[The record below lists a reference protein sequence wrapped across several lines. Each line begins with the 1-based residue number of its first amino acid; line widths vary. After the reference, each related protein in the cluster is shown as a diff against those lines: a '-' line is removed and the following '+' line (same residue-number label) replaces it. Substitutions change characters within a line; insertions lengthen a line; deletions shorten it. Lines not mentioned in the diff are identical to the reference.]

1 MFCRSELARLA
12 KLKPDIE
19 ANGARIVV
27 LTLGKPEEAQA
38 FCGERAPGMDCYA
51 NPSAEVYKAYGLA
64 RANPAQLFGPSVW
77 LQGALATA
85 EGQFEGIPIGKPVG
99 DPWQMPGVFVI
110 RKVSV
115 KEGTKESEHQ
125 AHVGRVQFA
134 YYSKHAGDYPHDAV
148 LIRAGKMGEE

>member
-12 KLKPDIE
+12 KLKPEIE

-27 LTLGKPEEAQA
+27 LTMGKPEEAHA

-51 NPSAEVYKAYGLA
+51 NPSAEGYKAYGLA

-77 LQGALATA
+77 LQGALTAA

-99 DPWQMPGVFVI
+99 DPWQMPGVFVV
-110 RKVSV
+110 RKDSA
-115 KEGTKESEHQ
+115 KEGEHETN
-125 AHVGRVQFA
+125 VGRIHFA
-134 YYSKHAGDYPHDAV
+134 YYSKHAGDYPSDAM
-148 LIRAGKMGEE
+148 LIRAGKMGGEQK